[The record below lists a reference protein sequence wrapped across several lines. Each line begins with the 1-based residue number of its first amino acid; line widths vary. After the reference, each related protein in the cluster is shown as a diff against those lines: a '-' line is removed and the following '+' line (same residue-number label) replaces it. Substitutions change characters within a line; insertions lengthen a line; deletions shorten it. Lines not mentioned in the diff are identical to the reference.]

1 MYCPVCGAGIPP
13 HSSFCLNCG
22 AKLSESRVGVNS
34 TLASSVPSRQLS
46 EVRREYVIGGGLMAA
61 FFFGLFYWAINYTWT
76 ERVRHEIMGYS
87 YYETITR
94 TIDPAIQALCLVAA
108 IISLIVMVYGILSRE

>member
-1 MYCPVCGAGIPP
+1 
-13 HSSFCLNCG
+13 
-22 AKLSESRVGVNS
+22 
-34 TLASSVPSRQLS
+34 
-46 EVRREYVIGGGLMAA
+46 VRREYVIGGGLMAA

-108 IISLIVMVYGILSRE
+108 IISLIVMVYGVLSRE